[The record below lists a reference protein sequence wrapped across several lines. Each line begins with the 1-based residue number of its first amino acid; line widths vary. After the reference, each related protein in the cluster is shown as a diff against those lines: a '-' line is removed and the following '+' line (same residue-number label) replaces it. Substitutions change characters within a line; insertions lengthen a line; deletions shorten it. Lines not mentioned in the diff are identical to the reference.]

1 MKDPL
6 DHKIDALLKSH
17 PLRPSQ
23 GFTTRVLE
31 ANEHSV
37 ATPSRSLTS
46 TLTIAAL
53 PIAAAIALA
62 FNLLQPDQGASP
74 NEPEELSLSIA
85 EVEEIFFLEE
95 SLRELGTTESPSF
108 AGQDL
113 LATLDALYLEI

>member
-1 MKDPL
+1 
-6 DHKIDALLKSH
+6 
-17 PLRPSQ
+17 
-23 GFTTRVLE
+23 VLE

-46 TLTIAAL
+46 TLIIAAL
-53 PIAAAIALA
+53 PIAAAITLA
-62 FNLLQPDQGASP
+62 FNLLQPDQGANP

-95 SLRELGTTESPSF
+95 NLRELGVTESLSF

-113 LATLDALYLEI
+113 LATLDALYL

>member
-17 PLRPSQ
+17 PLRPRQ
-23 GFTTRVLE
+23 EFTTRVLE

-37 ATPSRSLTS
+37 ATPRRSLTS
-46 TLTIAAL
+46 TLIIAAL

-62 FNLLQPDQGASP
+62 FNLLQSDQGANP
-74 NEPEELSLSIA
+74 NEPEELSLSVA
-85 EVEEIFFLEE
+85 EVEEIFFLEDCLE
-95 SLRELGTTESPSF
+95 TLGNTVDLSF

>member
-17 PLRPSQ
+17 PLHPIQ

-31 ANEHSV
+31 ANEQSV

-62 FNLLQPDQGASP
+62 FNLLQPDQGANP

>member
-6 DHKIDALLKSH
+6 GHKIDALLKSH
-17 PLRPSQ
+17 PLRPSK
-23 GFTTRVLE
+23 GFATRVLE

-37 ATPSRSLTS
+37 ATQSRSLTS
-46 TLTIAAL
+46 TLIIAAL
-53 PIAAAIALA
+53 PIAAAITLA
-62 FNLLQPDQGASP
+62 FNLLQPDQGANT

-85 EVEEIFFLEE
+85 DAEEIFFLEDCLE
-95 SLRELGTTESPSF
+95 TLGNTVDLSF